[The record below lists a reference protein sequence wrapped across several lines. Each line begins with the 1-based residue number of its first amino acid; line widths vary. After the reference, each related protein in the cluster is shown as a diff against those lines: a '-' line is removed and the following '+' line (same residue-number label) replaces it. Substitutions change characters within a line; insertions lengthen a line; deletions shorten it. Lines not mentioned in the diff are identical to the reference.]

1 MSKNK
6 FISLVTKTVNRL
18 NIFNICILG
27 IFIFLVSCNL
37 PEKSEKDH
45 NQKIKVVATTGML
58 YDAAK
63 IIGGEK
69 IEPIAIMGP
78 GVDPHLYKATQ
89 GDLQKLR
96 SGDLIIYNGLMLEGK
111 MGEILERLSSN
122 KNILAAAESIPDSL
136 LNSSEMYEN
145 AFDPHVWFDVKLWKR
160 VVKSI
165 TISIAQT
172 DSSNA
177 EYYHQ
182 NASQYL
188 NILDTLDQYVSINI
202 STIPKSQRVLVT
214 AHDAFGYFGKA
225 YDMDVVGLQG
235 ISTVSDFGLRDIADL
250 TDLIIEREVKAIF
263 VETSVSDKAIK
274 AVINGCRER
283 GHSVVIGGSLYSD
296 AMGEFGT
303 FEGTYIGMV
312 KHNVDVITN
321 SLK

>member
-1 MSKNK
+1 MSTNK
-6 FISLVTKTVNRL
+6 TISILNNTVTRVDIL
-18 NIFNICILG
+18 NILILG
-27 IFIFLVSCNL
+27 IVIFLSSCTSSG
-37 PEKSEKDH
+37 KSENDP

-58 YDAAK
+58 YDAARV
-63 IIGGEK
+63 IGGEK
-69 IEPIAIMGP
+69 IEPVAIMGP

-136 LNSSEMYEN
+136 LNTSQVYDN
-145 AFDPHVWFDVKLWKR
+145 AYDPHVWFDVKLWKR

-165 TISIAQT
+165 TVSLAET
-172 DSSNA
+172 DSLNA

-182 NASQYL
+182 NATQYL
-188 NILDTLDQYVSINI
+188 NTLDTLDQYVTENIN
-202 STIPKSQRVLVT
+202 TIPESQRVLVT
-214 AHDAFGYFGKA
+214 AHDAFGYFGEA

-274 AVINGCRER
+274 SRIFN
-283 GHSVVIGGSLYSD
+283 YSIRFN
-296 AMGEFGT
+296 EF
-303 FEGTYIGMV
+303 
-312 KHNVDVITN
+312 VIT
-321 SLK
+321 STLCLTIPT

>member
-1 MSKNK
+1 MSKNNP
-6 FISLVTKTVNRL
+6 ISLLSKTVKRI
-18 NIFNICILG
+18 NILNICILG
-27 IFIFLVSCNL
+27 IIIFLINCNS
-37 PEKSEKDH
+37 PEKSKKDP

-136 LNSSEMYEN
+136 LNTSEIYEN

-165 TISIAQT
+165 TVNLAET
-172 DSSNA
+172 DSTNA

-182 NASQYL
+182 NATQYL
-188 NILDTLDQYVSINI
+188 NILDTLDQYVSENI

-214 AHDAFGYFGKA
+214 AHDAFGYFGEA
-225 YDMDVVGLQG
+225 YNMDVVGLQG

-283 GHSVVIGGSLYSD
+283 GHDVVIGGSLYSD

-303 FEGTYIGMV
+303 FEGTYVGMV